1 MRRTFGLASKPTYLI
16 DYWKELNLTAYKH
29 ETVAERYK
37 RKYIKRLAN
46 IWLKKEKVMAKQAKV
61 LNSTEIRKVLDYC
74 ATRKH
79 SQRNRALVLTM
90 FNTGMRVSEVASLR
104 IKDIVDNE
112 GNIKNEI
119 RLLAENTKTNEAR
132 TVFVNEKL
140 RKELQQYAMLLAKDN
155 PNNKFF
161 YSQKRDSDGFTANTL
176 TQHFHYLYKR
186 VGLDGA
192 SSHSSRRTFITTLAN
207 KGIGVRVIMGLSG
220 HKALSSVQ
228 CYIDCNSELMR
239 NAVEGLVVT

>member
-1 MRRTFGLASKPTYLI
+1 M
-16 DYWKELNLTAYKH
+16 LNNA
-29 ETVAERYK
+29 
-37 RKYIKRLAN
+37 
-46 IWLKKEKVMAKQAKV
+46 
-61 LNSTEIRKVLDYC
+61 EIRKVLDYC

-79 SQRNRALVLTM
+79 ASRNRALVMMM

-104 IKDIVDNE
+104 IRDVMDTDSS
-112 GNIKNEI
+112 IKNEI

-140 RKELQQYAMLLAKDN
+140 RRELQQYAKLLVNTN
-155 PNNKFF
+155 PNCKFF

-239 NAVEGLVVT
+239 NAVEMV

>member
-1 MRRTFGLASKPTYLI
+1 ML
-16 DYWKELNLTAYKH
+16 
-29 ETVAERYK
+29 
-37 RKYIKRLAN
+37 
-46 IWLKKEKVMAKQAKV
+46 WLGKEKEMPKQAKV
-61 LNSTEIRKVLDYC
+61 LSSTEIRKVLDYV

-79 SQRNRALVLTM
+79 SLRNRALVLTM

-104 IKDIVDNE
+104 IKDVVDNE

-119 RLLAENTKTNEAR
+119 RLAAENTKTNEAR
-132 TVFVNEKL
+132 TVFVNDRL
-140 RKELQQYAMLLAKDN
+140 RKELQQYASILTKAN
-155 PNNKFF
+155 PTEKFF

-207 KGIGVRVIMGLSG
+207 KGVGVRVIMGLSG

-239 NAVEGLVVT
+239 NAVEMV

>member
-1 MRRTFGLASKPTYLI
+1 L
-16 DYWKELNLTAYKH
+16 LTNWHKS
-29 ETVAERYK
+29 VAERNK
-37 RKYIKRLAN
+37 RKQHRDIAKL
-46 IWLKKEKVMAKQAKV
+46 WLGKETMSKQAKV
-61 LNSTEIRKVLDYC
+61 LSGAEIRKVLDYC

-79 SQRNRALVLTM
+79 SQRNRALVLIM

-104 IKDIVDNE
+104 IKDVVDSE

-140 RKELQQYAMLLAKDN
+140 RKELQQYAKLLKNDS

-161 YSQKRDSDGFTANTL
+161 YSQKKDSDGFTANTL

-207 KGIGVRVIMGLSG
+207 KGIGIRVIMGLSG
-220 HKALSSVQ
+220 HKAISSVQ

-239 NAVEGLVVT
+239 NAVENLAVV

>member
-1 MRRTFGLASKPTYLI
+1 MITNWNKEVGKNKQRKHNLAIAKL
-16 DYWKELNLTAYKH
+16 
-29 ETVAERYK
+29 
-37 RKYIKRLAN
+37 
-46 IWLKKEKVMAKQAKV
+46 WLKEKTMAKQAKV
-61 LNSTEIRKVLDYC
+61 LNNMEIRRVLDYV

-79 SQRNRALVLTM
+79 SQRNRALVMMM

-104 IKDIVDNE
+104 IKDVVDSE

-119 RLLAENTKTNEAR
+119 LLLAENTKTNEAR

-140 RKELQQYAMLLAKDN
+140 RKELQQYSKLLASAN
-155 PNNKFF
+155 SNNKFF

-176 TQHFHYLYKR
+176 TQHFHYLYKC
-186 VGLDGA
+186 VGLDGC
-192 SSHSSRRTFITTLAN
+192 SSHSARRTFITTLAN

-239 NAVEGLVVT
+239 NAVEMV

>member
-1 MRRTFGLASKPTYLI
+1 MI
-16 DYWKELNLTAYKH
+16 QDWHKE
-29 ETVAERYK
+29 VAEINK
-37 RKYIKRLAN
+37 RKHNLA
-46 IWLKKEKVMAKQAKV
+46 IAKLWLGKKTMAKQAKV
-61 LNSTEIRKVLDYC
+61 LNNTEVRKVLDYV

-79 SQRNRALVLTM
+79 SLRNRALVMMM

-104 IKDIVDNE
+104 IRDVIDSE
-112 GNIKNEI
+112 GIIKNEI

-140 RKELQQYAMLLAKDN
+140 RRELQQYAKLLVNTN
-155 PNNKFF
+155 PNCKFF

-239 NAVEGLVVT
+239 NAVEMV

>member
-1 MRRTFGLASKPTYLI
+1 MITNWSKEVGKNKQRKHNLAIAKL
-16 DYWKELNLTAYKH
+16 
-29 ETVAERYK
+29 
-37 RKYIKRLAN
+37 
-46 IWLKKEKVMAKQAKV
+46 WLKEKTMAKQAKV
-61 LNSTEIRKVLDYC
+61 LNNMEIRRVLDYV

-79 SQRNRALVLTM
+79 SARNRALVMMM

-119 RLLAENTKTNEAR
+119 LLLAENTKTNEAR

-140 RKELQQYAMLLAKDN
+140 RKELQQYARLLASNDS
-155 PNNKFF
+155 NNKFF

-186 VGLDGA
+186 VGLDGC
-192 SSHSSRRTFITTLAN
+192 SSHSARRTFITTLAN

-239 NAVEGLVVT
+239 NAVEMV

>member
-1 MRRTFGLASKPTYLI
+1 MTTN
-16 DYWKELNLTAYKH
+16 WHKEVGKDKQRN
-29 ETVAERYK
+29 
-37 RKYIKRLAN
+37 YIKRFAKL
-46 IWLKKEKVMAKQAKV
+46 WLGKKTMTKQAKV
-61 LNSTEIRKVLDYC
+61 LNSTEIRRVLDYV

-79 SQRNRALVLTM
+79 AQRNRALVMIM

-104 IKDIVDNE
+104 IKDVVDSD

-119 RLLAENTKTNEAR
+119 RLLAENTKTNDAR
-132 TVFVNEKL
+132 VVFVNEKL
-140 RKELQQYAMLLAKDN
+140 RKELEQYAKLLKGTN
-155 PNNKFF
+155 PNSKFF
-161 YSQKRDSDGFTANTL
+161 YSQKHTSDGFTANTL

-192 SSHSSRRTFITTLAN
+192 SSHSSRRTFITRLAN
-207 KGIGVRVIMGLSG
+207 GGIGVRVIMGLSG

-239 NAVEGLVVT
+239 NAVEGLSV

>member
-1 MRRTFGLASKPTYLI
+1 MFKTAYPI
-16 DYWKELNLTAYKH
+16 DYWKEFNLIQSWHK
-29 ETVAERYK
+29 EVAERKK
-37 RKYIKRLAN
+37 RKHNLA
-46 IWLKKEKVMAKQAKV
+46 IAKLWLGKKTMAKQAKV
-61 LNSTEIRKVLDYC
+61 LNNTEVRKVLDYV

-79 SQRNRALVLTM
+79 ASRNRALVMMM

-104 IKDIVDNE
+104 IRDVMDTDS
-112 GNIKNEI
+112 NIKNEI

-140 RKELQQYAMLLAKDN
+140 RRELQQYAKLLVNTN
-155 PNNKFF
+155 PNCKFF

-239 NAVEGLVVT
+239 NAVEMV

>member
-1 MRRTFGLASKPTYLI
+1 
-16 DYWKELNLTAYKH
+16 
-29 ETVAERYK
+29 
-37 RKYIKRLAN
+37 
-46 IWLKKEKVMAKQAKV
+46 MAKQAKV
-61 LNSTEIRKVLDYC
+61 LNTTEVRKVLDYV

-79 SQRNRALVLTM
+79 ASRNRALVMMM

-104 IKDIVDNE
+104 IRDVLDSE
-112 GNIKNEI
+112 GNIKDEI
-119 RLLAENTKTNEAR
+119 LLLAENTKTKEAR

-140 RKELQQYAMLLAKDN
+140 RRELQQYAKLLVNAN
-155 PNNKFF
+155 PNCKFF

-239 NAVEGLVVT
+239 NAVEMV

>member
-1 MRRTFGLASKPTYLI
+1 MLLDWHKS
-16 DYWKELNLTAYKH
+16 
-29 ETVAERYK
+29 VAERNK
-37 RKYIKRLAN
+37 RKNNLA
-46 IWLKKEKVMAKQAKV
+46 IGKLWLGRKTMAKQAKV
-61 LNSTEIRKVLDYC
+61 LNGAEIRRVLDYC
-74 ATRKH
+74 STRKH
-79 SQRNRALVLTM
+79 SQRNRALVMMM

-104 IKDIVDNE
+104 IKDVVDNE

-132 TVFVNEKL
+132 TVFVNERL
-140 RKELQQYAMLLAKDN
+140 RKELQQYAKLLKDDSS
-155 PNNKFF
+155 NNKFF
-161 YSQKRDSDGFTANTL
+161 YSQKKDSDGFTANTL
-176 TQHFHYLYKR
+176 TQHFYYLYKK

-239 NAVEGLVVT
+239 NAVEMV

>member
-1 MRRTFGLASKPTYLI
+1 M
-16 DYWKELNLTAYKH
+16 LTNWHKS
-29 ETVAERYK
+29 VAEKNK
-37 RKYIKRLAN
+37 RKNNVAIAKL
-46 IWLKKEKVMAKQAKV
+46 WLGKETMAKQAKV
-61 LNSTEIRKVLDYC
+61 LNSTEIRRVLDYV

-79 SQRNRALVLTM
+79 ALRNRALVLMM

-104 IKDIVDNE
+104 IKDVVDGE

-132 TVFVNEKL
+132 AVFVV
-140 RKELQQYAMLLAKDN
+140 YANAD

-161 YSQKRDSDGFTANTL
+161 YSQKRDSDGFSSSTL
-176 TQHFHYLYKR
+176 CQHFHYLYKR

-207 KGIGVRVIMGLSG
+207 KGISVRVIMGLSG

-239 NAVEGLVVT
+239 NAVEGLAMV

>member
-1 MRRTFGLASKPTYLI
+1 
-16 DYWKELNLTAYKH
+16 LTQKAY

-46 IWLKKEKVMAKQAKV
+46 TWLQKEKIMPKQAKV
-61 LNSTEIRKVLDYC
+61 LNSTEIRRVLDYV

-79 SQRNRALVLTM
+79 ALRNRALVLTM

-104 IKDIVDNE
+104 TKDIVDSE

-119 RLLAENTKTNEAR
+119 RLAAENTKTNEAR

-140 RKELQQYAMLLAKDN
+140 RKELQQYARVYANAN

-161 YSQKRDSDGFTANTL
+161 YSQKRDSDGFSSSTL
-176 TQHFHYLYKR
+176 CQHFHYLYKR

-207 KGIGVRVIMGLSG
+207 KGTSVRVIMGLSG
-220 HKALSSVQ
+220 HRALSSVQ

-239 NAVEGLVVT
+239 NAVEGLAVV

>member
-1 MRRTFGLASKPTYLI
+1 MTNKEQIEVGKNNQRKHNLAIAKLYL
-16 DYWKELNLTAYKH
+16 EH
-29 ETVAERYK
+29 
-37 RKYIKRLAN
+37 
-46 IWLKKEKVMAKQAKV
+46 KKDKADMAKQAKV
-61 LNSTEIRKVLDYC
+61 LNANEIRRVLDYC

-79 SQRNRALVLTM
+79 ALRNRALVLIM

-104 IKDIVDNE
+104 IQNVVDNE
-112 GNIKNEI
+112 GAIKNEI

-132 TVFVNEKL
+132 TVFINDKL
-140 RKELQQYAMLLAKDN
+140 SKELAVYAKLLVN
-155 PNNKFF
+155 VSSSNKFF
-161 YSQKRDSDGFTANTL
+161 YSQKRNSDGFTANTL

-186 VGLDGA
+186 AGIDGA

-239 NAVEGLVVT
+239 NAVEGLVVA

>member
-1 MRRTFGLASKPTYLI
+1 MT
-16 DYWKELNLTAYKH
+16 
-29 ETVAERYK
+29 
-37 RKYIKRLAN
+37 
-46 IWLKKEKVMAKQAKV
+46 KQAKV
-61 LNSTEIRKVLDYC
+61 LNSSEIRKVLDYC

-104 IKDIVDNE
+104 IKDVVDSE

-119 RLLAENTKTNEAR
+119 RLAAENTKTNEAR

-140 RKELQQYAMLLAKDN
+140 RKELQQYAKLIAMDS

-161 YSQKRDSDGFTANTL
+161 YSQKRDSDGFSSSTL
-176 TQHFHYLYKR
+176 CQHFHYLYKR

-239 NAVEGLVVT
+239 NAVEGLTVA

>member
-1 MRRTFGLASKPTYLI
+1 MTTSSHKEVGKNKQRKHTLAIAKL
-16 DYWKELNLTAYKH
+16 WLG
-29 ETVAERYK
+29 
-37 RKYIKRLAN
+37 RKT
-46 IWLKKEKVMAKQAKV
+46 MAKQAKV
-61 LNSTEIRKVLDYC
+61 LNNSEIRKVLDYC

-79 SQRNRALVLTM
+79 SSRNRALVLTM

-104 IKDIVDNE
+104 VKDVIDNE

-132 TVFVNEKL
+132 VVFVNEKL
-140 RKELQQYAMLLAKDN
+140 RKELQQYAKLITNLN

-161 YSQKRDSDGFTANTL
+161 YSQKSTSDGFTANTL

-239 NAVEGLVVT
+239 NAVEMV

>member
-1 MRRTFGLASKPTYLI
+1 MRGTFGFSSKLTYLI
-16 DYWKELNLTAYKH
+16 DYWKDFNLTALTY

-46 IWLKKEKVMAKQAKV
+46 IWLKKEKTMTKQAKV
-61 LNSTEIRKVLDYC
+61 LNNAEIRRVLDYC
-74 ATRKH
+74 STRKH
-79 SQRNRALVLTM
+79 ALRNRALVLTM

-104 IKDIVDNE
+104 IKDVVDGN

-119 RLLAENTKTNEAR
+119 RLLAENTKTNDAR

-140 RKELQQYAMLLAKDN
+140 RKELQQYAKLYGNGNAN
-155 PNNKFF
+155 SKFF

>member
-1 MRRTFGLASKPTYLI
+1 MTTNRQK
-16 DYWKELNLTAYKH
+16 
-29 ETVAERYK
+29 TVVQNNK
-37 RKYIKRLAN
+37 RKYIKDLAML
-46 IWLKKEKVMAKQAKV
+46 WLGKEKVMPKQAKV
-61 LNSTEIRKVLDYC
+61 LSSTEIRRVLDYV

-79 SQRNRALVLTM
+79 SLRNRALVLTM

-104 IKDIVDNE
+104 IKDVIDSE

-119 RLLAENTKTNEAR
+119 RLASENTKTNEAR
-132 TVFVNEKL
+132 TVFVNERL
-140 RKELQQYAMLLAKDN
+140 RKELQQYASILTKAN
-155 PNNKFF
+155 TNEKFF

-207 KGIGVRVIMGLSG
+207 KGVGVRVIMGLSG

-239 NAVEGLVVT
+239 NAVEMV

>member
-1 MRRTFGLASKPTYLI
+1 MTEYLQ
-16 DYWKELNLTAYKH
+16 KEVGNNNQRKQHIA
-29 ETVAERYK
+29 VAKLY
-37 RKYIKRLAN
+37 
-46 IWLKKEKVMAKQAKV
+46 LKAKTMVKQAKV
-61 LNSTEIRKVLDYC
+61 LNNNEIRRVLDYV

-79 SQRNRALVLTM
+79 SARNRALVMMM

-104 IKDIVDNE
+104 IKDAVDSE

-119 RLLAENTKTNEAR
+119 LLLAENTKTNEAR
-132 TVFVNEKL
+132 TVFINEKL
-140 RKELQQYAMLLAKDN
+140 RKELQQYAKLLTN
-155 PNNKFF
+155 ENINQKFF

-239 NAVEGLVVT
+239 NAVEMV

>member
-1 MRRTFGLASKPTYLI
+1 MELKTRYLV
-16 DYWKELNLTAYKH
+16 DLWKEKQMTNSWHKEVAGNKQRKH
-29 ETVAERYK
+29 TLAIAK
-37 RKYIKRLAN
+37 LWLGRKT
-46 IWLKKEKVMAKQAKV
+46 MAKQAKV
-61 LNSTEIRKVLDYC
+61 LNSSEIRKVLDYC

-79 SQRNRALVLTM
+79 AARNRALVLMM
-90 FNTGMRVSEVASLR
+90 FNTGMRVSEVASLCV
-104 IKDIVDNE
+104 KDVVDNE

-132 TVFVNEKL
+132 VVFVNEKL
-140 RKELQQYAMLLAKDN
+140 RKELQQYAKLITHLH

-161 YSQKRDSDGFTANTL
+161 YSQKSTSDGFTANTL

-239 NAVEGLVVT
+239 NAVEMV

>member
-1 MRRTFGLASKPTYLI
+1 M
-16 DYWKELNLTAYKH
+16 TANWHKS
-29 ETVAERYK
+29 VAERNK
-37 RKYIKRLAN
+37 RKNNVAIAKL
-46 IWLKKEKVMAKQAKV
+46 WLGKETMAKQAKV
-61 LNSTEIRKVLDYC
+61 LNSTEIRRVLDYV

-79 SQRNRALVLTM
+79 ALRNRALVLTM

-104 IKDIVDNE
+104 IKDVVDSE

-119 RLLAENTKTNEAR
+119 RLAAENTKTNEAR

-140 RKELQQYAMLLAKDN
+140 RKELHQYAKLYANAN
-155 PNNKFF
+155 PSNKFF

-239 NAVEGLVVT
+239 NAVEMV

>member
-1 MRRTFGLASKPTYLI
+1 MTYFWQKEVGKNKQRKHTLAIAKL
-16 DYWKELNLTAYKH
+16 
-29 ETVAERYK
+29 
-37 RKYIKRLAN
+37 
-46 IWLKKEKVMAKQAKV
+46 WLGKKTMAKQAKV
-61 LNSTEIRKVLDYC
+61 LNNTEVRKVLDYV

-79 SQRNRALVLTM
+79 ALRNRALVMMM

-104 IKDIVDNE
+104 IRDVMDTDR
-112 GNIKNEI
+112 NIKNEI

-140 RKELQQYAMLLAKDN
+140 RRELQQYAKLLVNTN
-155 PNNKFF
+155 PNCKFF

-239 NAVEGLVVT
+239 NAVEMV

>member
-1 MRRTFGLASKPTYLI
+1 MTQK
-16 DYWKELNLTAYKH
+16 AY

-46 IWLKKEKVMAKQAKV
+46 TWLQKEKIMPKQAKV
-61 LNSTEIRKVLDYC
+61 LNSTEIRRVLDYV

-79 SQRNRALVLTM
+79 ALRNRALVLTM

-104 IKDIVDNE
+104 TKDIVDSE

-119 RLLAENTKTNEAR
+119 RLAAENTKTNEAR

-140 RKELQQYAMLLAKDN
+140 RKELQQYARVYANAN

-161 YSQKRDSDGFTANTL
+161 YSQKRDSDGFSSSTL
-176 TQHFHYLYKR
+176 CQHFHYLYKR

-207 KGIGVRVIMGLSG
+207 KGTSVRVIMGLSG

-239 NAVEGLVVT
+239 NAVEGLAVV

>member
-1 MRRTFGLASKPTYLI
+1 MANSWHK
-16 DYWKELNLTAYKH
+16 K
-29 ETVAERYK
+29 VAENK
-37 RKYIKRLAN
+37 QRKHTLA
-46 IWLKKEKVMAKQAKV
+46 IAKLWLGRKTMAKQAKV
-61 LNSTEIRKVLDYC
+61 LNSCEIRKVLDYC

-79 SQRNRALVLTM
+79 SSRNRALVLTM

-104 IKDIVDNE
+104 IKDVIDNE

-132 TVFVNEKL
+132 VVFVNEKL
-140 RKELQQYAMLLAKDN
+140 RKELQQYAKLITNLN

-161 YSQKRDSDGFTANTL
+161 YSQKSTSDGFTANTL

-239 NAVEGLVVT
+239 NAVEMV

>member
-1 MRRTFGLASKPTYLI
+1 MI
-16 DYWKELNLTAYKH
+16 QDWHKE
-29 ETVAERYK
+29 VAERNK
-37 RKYIKRLAN
+37 RKHTLA
-46 IWLKKEKVMAKQAKV
+46 IAKLWLGKKTMAKQAKV
-61 LNSTEIRKVLDYC
+61 LNNTEVRKVLDYV

-79 SQRNRALVLTM
+79 SSRNRALVMMM

-104 IKDIVDNE
+104 IRDVMDTDS
-112 GNIKNEI
+112 NIKNEI

-140 RKELQQYAMLLAKDN
+140 RRELQQYAKLLVNTN
-155 PNNKFF
+155 PNCKFF

-239 NAVEGLVVT
+239 NAVEMV

>member
-1 MRRTFGLASKPTYLI
+1 L
-16 DYWKELNLTAYKH
+16 LTNWH
-29 ETVAERYK
+29 ISVAERNK
-37 RKYIKRLAN
+37 RKQTIAIGKL
-46 IWLKKEKVMAKQAKV
+46 WLGRKTMAKQAKV

-74 ATRKH
+74 SKRKH
-79 SQRNRALVLTM
+79 SERNRALVMIM

-104 IKDIVDNE
+104 IKDVIDSE

-132 TVFVNEKL
+132 AVFVNEKL
-140 RKELQQYAMLLAKDN
+140 RKELAQYAKLLNKEN

-161 YSQKRDSDGFTANTL
+161 YSQKKDSDGFSANTL

-207 KGIGVRVIMGLSG
+207 KGIGIRVIMGLSG

-239 NAVEGLVVT
+239 NAVEMV

>member
-1 MRRTFGLASKPTYLI
+1 
-16 DYWKELNLTAYKH
+16 
-29 ETVAERYK
+29 
-37 RKYIKRLAN
+37 
-46 IWLKKEKVMAKQAKV
+46 MAKQAKV
-61 LNSTEIRKVLDYC
+61 LNNAEIRKVLDYC

-79 SQRNRALVLTM
+79 ASRNRALVMMM

-104 IKDIVDNE
+104 IRDVMDTDS
-112 GNIKNEI
+112 NIKNEI

-140 RKELQQYAMLLAKDN
+140 RKELQQYAKIYANTN

-161 YSQKRDSDGFTANTL
+161 YSQKRDSEGFTANTL

-239 NAVEGLVVT
+239 NAVEMV

>member
-1 MRRTFGLASKPTYLI
+1 MSQEWHKV
-16 DYWKELNLTAYKH
+16 
-29 ETVAERYK
+29 VAERNK
-37 RKYIKRLAN
+37 RKHTLA
-46 IWLKKEKVMAKQAKV
+46 IAKLWLGKKTMAKQAKV
-61 LNSTEIRKVLDYC
+61 LNNTEVRKVLNYV

-79 SQRNRALVLTM
+79 SLRNRALVMMM

-104 IKDIVDNE
+104 VRDVLDSE

-140 RKELQQYAMLLAKDN
+140 RKELQQYAKLLANTN
-155 PNNKFF
+155 PNCKFF

-207 KGIGVRVIMGLSG
+207 KGISVRVIMGLSG

-239 NAVEGLVVT
+239 NAVEMV

>member
-1 MRRTFGLASKPTYLI
+1 MI
-16 DYWKELNLTAYKH
+16 QDWHKE
-29 ETVAERYK
+29 VAERNK
-37 RKYIKRLAN
+37 RKHTLA
-46 IWLKKEKVMAKQAKV
+46 IAKLWLGKKTMAKQAKV
-61 LNSTEIRKVLDYC
+61 LNNTEVRKVLDYV

-79 SQRNRALVLTM
+79 SSRNRALVMMM

-104 IKDIVDNE
+104 IRDVLDSE

-119 RLLAENTKTNEAR
+119 CLLAENTKTNEAR

-140 RKELQQYAMLLAKDN
+140 RRELQQYVKLLVNTN
-155 PNNKFF
+155 PNCKFF
-161 YSQKRDSDGFTANTL
+161 YSQKRDSDGFSASTL
-176 TQHFHYLYKR
+176 CQHFHYLYKR

-239 NAVEGLVVT
+239 NAVEMV

>member
-1 MRRTFGLASKPTYLI
+1 MTTNRQK
-16 DYWKELNLTAYKH
+16 
-29 ETVAERYK
+29 TVAQNNK
-37 RKYIKRLAN
+37 RKYIKDLAML
-46 IWLKKEKVMAKQAKV
+46 WLGKEKVMPKQAKV
-61 LNSTEIRKVLDYC
+61 LSSTEIRRVLDYV

-79 SQRNRALVLTM
+79 SLRNRALVLTM

-104 IKDIVDNE
+104 IKDVVDSE

-119 RLLAENTKTNEAR
+119 RLAAENTKTNEAR
-132 TVFVNEKL
+132 TVFVNERL
-140 RKELQQYAMLLAKDN
+140 RKELQQYASILTKAN
-155 PNNKFF
+155 TNEKFF

-207 KGIGVRVIMGLSG
+207 KGVGVRVIMGLSG

-239 NAVEGLVVT
+239 NAVEMV

>member
-1 MRRTFGLASKPTYLI
+1 MT
-16 DYWKELNLTAYKH
+16 
-29 ETVAERYK
+29 
-37 RKYIKRLAN
+37 
-46 IWLKKEKVMAKQAKV
+46 KQAKV

-104 IKDIVDNE
+104 IKDIVDSE

-140 RKELQQYAMLLAKDN
+140 RKELQQYAKVYQPKN
-155 PNNKFF
+155 INCKFF
-161 YSQKRDSDGFTANTL
+161 YSQKADSDGFTSNTL
-176 TQHFHYLYKR
+176 TQFFHYLYKKSG
-186 VGLDGA
+186 VYGA
-192 SSHSSRRTFITTLAN
+192 SSHSGRRTFITNLAN
-207 KGIGVRVIMGLSG
+207 KGISVRVLASLAG
-220 HKALSSVQ
+220 HKNISTTQ
-228 CYIDCNSELMR
+228 CYIDVNDEMKR
-239 NAVEGLVVT
+239 KAVELV

>member
-1 MRRTFGLASKPTYLI
+1 
-16 DYWKELNLTAYKH
+16 
-29 ETVAERYK
+29 
-37 RKYIKRLAN
+37 
-46 IWLKKEKVMAKQAKV
+46 MAKQAKV
-61 LNSTEIRKVLDYC
+61 LNNTEVRKVLDYV

-79 SQRNRALVLTM
+79 SLRNRALVMMM

-104 IKDIVDNE
+104 IRDVIDTD

-140 RKELQQYAMLLAKDN
+140 RRELQQYAKLLVNTN
-155 PNNKFF
+155 PNCKFF

-228 CYIDCNSELMR
+228 CYMDCNSELMR
-239 NAVEGLVVT
+239 NAVEMV